1 MTLRSCIPLFYRRTG
16 WRLNVSRCVSLCIVL
31 RTISLPLCLW
41 APARCLRMNMCE
53 GVCGFSFCLP
63 APTAE
68 KMATDVFF
76 RDGSTIKEALVA
88 FLMRHVNFIKCGV
101 EESRSERLQPRKAKC
116 LFAFNFDR
124 AVFAPVYL
132 TSPPLTPSS
141 ADQGRS
147 RSTHNRK
154 ARRQA
159 ECVDVRARLGENRGG
174 ESRCWKIW
182 RRRCGSSLNTD
193 LGNGKMSQCI
203 WNVLLRESVLARSSI
218 SLPTSGEQQ
227 LSCSVLSCS
236 SGSSSAHCVLS

>member
-1 MTLRSCIPLFYRRTG
+1 MKAECKSM
-16 WRLNVSRCVSLCIVL
+16 CVSLYRVEDYFL
-31 RTISLPLCLW
+31 ASLPLSPGALF
-41 APARCLRMNMCE
+41 ANEYMCE
-53 GVCGFSFCLP
+53 GMCGFSFCLP

-174 ESRCWKIW
+174 GESRCRKI
-182 RRRCGSSLNTD
+182 
-193 LGNGKMSQCI
+193 
-203 WNVLLRESVLARSSI
+203 
-218 SLPTSGEQQ
+218 
-227 LSCSVLSCS
+227 
-236 SGSSSAHCVLS
+236 

>member
-1 MTLRSCIPLFYRRTG
+1 M
-16 WRLNVSRCVSLCIVL
+16 CVSLCVVS

-41 APARCLRMNMCE
+41 APARCLRMNMRE

-132 TSPPLTPSS
+132 TSPPLTPLVC
-141 ADQGRS
+141 GS
-147 RSTHNRK
+147 RPVKEHPTTRPHVRRNVWMSELGWRK
-154 ARRQA
+154 QR
-159 ECVDVRARLGENRGG
+159 G

-182 RRRCGSSLNTD
+182 RHRHGSSLNTD

-203 WNVLLRESVLARSSI
+203 WKGLLRVSVLARSSI
-218 SLPTSGEQQ
+218 SLQTSGEQQ

-236 SGSSSAHCVLS
+236 SGSSSAYSVLS

>member
-1 MTLRSCIPLFYRRTG
+1 MTLRSCIPLFYRHTG
-16 WRLNVSRCVSLCIVL
+16 WRLNVSRCVSLCIVS
-31 RTISLPLCLW
+31 RTISLLLCLW
-41 APARCLRMNMCE
+41 ALVRCLRMNMRE

-101 EESRSERLQPRKAKC
+101 EESRSERLKPRKAKC

-141 ADQGRS
+141 VNQGWS
-147 RSTHNRK
+147 RSTQPQGPMSGRMSGCQSS
-154 ARRQA
+154 A
-159 ECVDVRARLGENRGG
+159 GENRGG
-174 ESRCWKIW
+174 NQGA
-182 RRRCGSSLNTD
+182 GSYEDTD
-193 LGNGKMSQCI
+193 MAPKYRFG
-203 WNVLLRESVLARSSI
+203 
-218 SLPTSGEQQ
+218 
-227 LSCSVLSCS
+227 
-236 SGSSSAHCVLS
+236 

>member
-1 MTLRSCIPLFYRRTG
+1 MYPTVLQTHGVKAECKWMS
-16 WRLNVSRCVSLCIVL
+16 VSLYGVEDYFL
-31 RTISLPLCLW
+31 ASLPLS
-41 APARCLRMNMCE
+41 PVRCLRMNMRE
-53 GVCGFSFCLP
+53 SVCGFSFCLP

-141 ADQGRS
+141 VDQGRS
-147 RSTHNRK
+147 RSTQPQGPMSGGMRGCQSS
-154 ARRQA
+154 A
-159 ECVDVRARLGENRGG
+159 GENRGG
-174 ESRCWKIW
+174 GSRCWRIW
-182 RRRCGSSLNTD
+182 RHRHGSSLNRD

-203 WNVLLRESVLARSSI
+203 WNGLLRVSVLARSSI
-218 SLPTSGEQQ
+218 SLQTSGEQQ

-236 SGSSSAHCVLS
+236 SGSSSPYCVLS